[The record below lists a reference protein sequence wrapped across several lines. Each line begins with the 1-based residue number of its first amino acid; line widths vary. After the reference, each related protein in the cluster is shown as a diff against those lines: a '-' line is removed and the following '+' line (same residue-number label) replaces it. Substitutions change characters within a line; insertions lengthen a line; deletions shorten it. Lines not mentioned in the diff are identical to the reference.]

1 MAAYVEESLHIV
13 LSSRLMREATAPSL
27 GHSSLRADAERNRL
41 ALIDAAQEV
50 FAEQGIEAPLE
61 EVAARARVGIA
72 TLYRRFPTRH
82 ALVVA
87 ALTERI
93 AQYLGIAE
101 RALADDDPW
110 RGFSG
115 FVEQVCALQ
124 AYDRAL
130 SDLLFIA
137 LPANET
143 VERLRRLAQARTAAL
158 IERGKDAGVLRPD
171 LVHEDLRLMLL
182 AQAEI
187 VRVTNKDAP
196 VAWRRYVALMLD
208 AFRAEHGRPLPP
220 PPTKAQ
226 LARAMRR
233 SAEERGCRAKDAPAA
248 RHLEQPNEAPT
259 VSPPGGD
266 PHRTRTSQK

>member
-1 MAAYVEESLHIV
+1 
-13 LSSRLMREATAPSL
+13 MRAATAPSTR
-27 GHSSLRADAERNRL
+27 HSPLRADAERNRL
-41 ALIDAAQEV
+41 ALIDAAQQV
-50 FAEQGIEAPLE
+50 FAEQGIDAPLE
-61 EVAARARVGIA
+61 EVAARAGVGIA

-82 ALVVA
+82 ELVVA

-93 AQYLGIAE
+93 AQYLAIAE
-101 RALADDDPW
+101 RALAADDPW
-110 RGFSG
+110 EGFSG

-124 AYDRAL
+124 AYDRGL

-158 IERGKDAGVLRPD
+158 IGRAQDAGVLRREV
-171 LVHEDLRLMLL
+171 VHEDLRLMLL

-187 VRVTNKDAP
+187 VRVTSKDAP
-196 VAWRRYVALMLD
+196 HAWRRYVALMLD
-208 AFRAEHGRPLPP
+208 AFCVTHGRPLPP

-233 SAEERGCRAKDAPAA
+233 SADERGCRAKAVVERDP
-248 RHLEQPNEAPT
+248 EQPTEAPIA
-259 VSPPGGD
+259 SPDGE
-266 PHRTRTSQK
+266 PHRTRMSHK